1 MLLKVKVDK
10 NAPIEEQNR
19 VKDLIEAMEND
30 KGHKLET
37 LMLTYYTIIDCDY
50 KMDDVKE
57 TKYHKMTF
65 RDVIKRFDDPNFY
78 KLPKNE
84 IVSLCS
90 EVNQKIAQKLKIA
103 PSVITY
109 KRPLIN
115 RDRTQM
121 LCFSR
126 KNEIAILPT
135 PRKDALHGYGYLF
148 NILHETY
155 HSYQFQQLDKMR
167 KGLPFD
173 CACLIGRVQ
182 NRVNEIKL
190 YNSKKNLTRNE
201 IKSLDQEIY
210 CVDLLETEANLFAHK
225 MLNKLYEKKYITNEM
240 AYNYNNSTSESF
252 LKFQVYFRDDD
263 FERLKHDV
271 KKNFRELSY
280 SAKAYGKYFDVNSN
294 FNMCSILN
302 LASQENIDY
311 YLDSLYSDISKIR
324 INNRE
329 KTKILENLSE
339 RSFYDFNKRAGE
351 NKLRVENLP
360 FEEIKGK
367 YYLYSEKNMNLPSGK
382 VFEEEVEK

>member
-1 MLLKVKVDK
+1 MLLKIKVDK

-19 VKDLIEAMEND
+19 AKDLIEAMDKD

-84 IVSLCS
+84 IVALCS

-103 PSVITY
+103 PSVIVY

-190 YNSKKNLTRNE
+190 YNSKKDLTRDE
-201 IKSLDQEIY
+201 VKSLDQEIY
-210 CVDLLETEANLFAHK
+210 CVDLLETEANLFAHRI
-225 MLNKLYEKKYITNEM
+225 LNKLYEKKYITNEM
-240 AYNYNNSTSESF
+240 AHNYNNSISESF
-252 LKFQVYFRDDD
+252 LKFQIYFRDDD
-263 FERLKHDV
+263 FDRLKHDV
-271 KKNFRELSY
+271 KKNFRQLSY
-280 SAKAYGKYFDVNSN
+280 SANAYKQYFDADMN
-294 FNMCSILN
+294 FNMNSILS
-302 LASQENIDY
+302 LAPQENIDY
-311 YLDSLYSDISKIR
+311 YLDSLYSDVLKVR

-329 KTKILENLSE
+329 KTKILENLGE
-339 RSFYDFNKRAGE
+339 RDYYTFNKRAGE
-351 NKLRVENLP
+351 NKLKVKPLP
-360 FEEIKGK
+360 YEEIKGK
-367 YYLYSEKNMNLPSGK
+367 YYLYSEKNLDLPSGK
-382 VFEEEVEK
+382 AFEEELEK